1 MSLQRQLNALLFELQ
16 AARTPLE
23 RAKILARAWRTV
35 RDLSPTDRRLLAR
48 HAGFEGAQAIL
59 EGLAARR
66 GGLAPA
72 LLLRVL
78 GNARASDGAAV
89 SELLGALR
97 DPSLRS
103 EAVDR
108 GLEAAQELL
117 RKPGAEAA
125 PTEVDEA
132 LGELHAVVAKVA
144 ENPEQALA
152 ALTALEA
159 GNAAARGEPADKTAD
174 HATPTSGVSRPAP
187 SPPGNTAGPRQPE
200 PPTPAAEAKP
210 AAVRPAEQRSP
221 RRAAAPE
228 WEVLASRKTPAEPP
242 GPDPQWNDGPGQAGD
257 AARFDAGAVLA
268 ALGAEDSVFSR
279 LLVLHRELSAFRG
292 SSAATL
298 RELVLSFP
306 DGWPRR
312 RVLVALLEGG
322 IVATP
327 DEGLELIATLDR
339 EVDRRWC
346 LGRLAAQGEFKG
358 SVLQRALDLVT
369 SPSVRRR
376 LAGG

>member
-1 MSLQRQLNALLFELQ
+1 MSVQRQLNALLFELQ
-16 AARTPLE
+16 TAQTPLE

-35 RDLSPTDRRLLAR
+35 RDLNPTDRLLLAR
-48 HAGFEGAQAIL
+48 HAGFDGAQEIL
-59 EGLAARR
+59 EGLATRR

-97 DPSLRS
+97 DPSRRG
-103 EAVDR
+103 EAVER
-108 GLEAAQELL
+108 GLEAAHELL
-117 RKPGAEAA
+117 RKPGDEAA

-132 LGELHAVVAKVA
+132 LGELHAVVATVA
-144 ENPEQALA
+144 ETPEQALA

-159 GNAAARGEPADKTAD
+159 GAAAPHAEPMAETAGA
-174 HATPTSGVSRPAP
+174 ATAVSVEAPPAP
-187 SPPGNTAGPRQPE
+187 HPPREAAAARQPE
-200 PPTPAAEAKP
+200 PQPPPVEPKPALRPAAR
-210 AAVRPAEQRSP
+210 RPP
-221 RRAAAPE
+221 RRTAAPE
-228 WEVLASRKTPAEPP
+228 WEVLASRSTPEAPP
-242 GPDPQWNDGPGQAGD
+242 GPDPQGNEPPRQPGD
-257 AARFDAGAVLA
+257 PARFDAGAVLA

-279 LLVLHRELSAFRG
+279 LLVLRRELSAFRG
-292 SSAATL
+292 SSAGTL

-312 RVLVALLEGG
+312 RVVAALLDGG
-322 IVATP
+322 VVTTP
-327 DEGLELIATLDR
+327 EEGLELIATLDR

-346 LGRLAAQGEFKG
+346 LGRLTARGELQGAA
-358 SVLQRALDLVT
+358 LQRALAMVM
-369 SPSVRRR
+369 SPAARRR